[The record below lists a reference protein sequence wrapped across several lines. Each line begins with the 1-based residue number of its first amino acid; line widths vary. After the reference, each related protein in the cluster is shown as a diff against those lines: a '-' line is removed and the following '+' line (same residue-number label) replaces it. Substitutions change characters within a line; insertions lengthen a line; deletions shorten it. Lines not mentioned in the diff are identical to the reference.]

1 MGTMSVEK
9 GADDE
14 AREDAEGDYRELA
27 LLGEGKQREIMCGIS
42 RSSTRNVEIT
52 REIHINTTKRWL
64 SERQLVRISDYLNQI

>member
-52 REIHINTTKRWL
+52 REI
-64 SERQLVRISDYLNQI
+64 Q